1 MAEEPTLRLLGEN
14 MQRMFRELREMR
26 EEMRAGFG
34 ELRDEMTVLT
44 GAFMRHDAER
54 EGDRLS
60 AAGLLAKQRRIEA
73 RLTEIERRL
82 GSLEGAE
89 T

>member
-1 MAEEPTLRLLGEN
+1 
-14 MQRMFRELREMR
+14 
-26 EEMRAGFG
+26 
-34 ELRDEMTVLT
+34 
-44 GAFMRHDAER
+44 MRHDGER
-54 EGDRLS
+54 EGDRL

-89 T
+89 TSRRSDRSTGRPRGWQ

>member
-1 MAEEPTLRLLGEN
+1 MGTEPTLTFLGEQ
-14 MQRMFRELREMR
+14 MQRMFEL
-26 EEMRAGFG
+26 
-34 ELRDEMTVLT
+34 LRGMDARLERIENDITVLT
-44 GAFMRHDAER
+44 GAFMRYDGER

-73 RLTEIERRL
+73 RLGEIERRL
-82 GSLEGAE
+82 DHLEGAE

>member
-1 MAEEPTLRLLGEN
+1 MDARLERIESDL
-14 MQRMFRELREMR
+14 
-26 EEMRAGFG
+26 
-34 ELRDEMTVLT
+34 TVLT
-44 GAFMRHDAER
+44 GAFMRHDGER

-60 AAGLLAKQRRIEA
+60 AAGLLAKQRRIDA

>member
-14 MQRMFRELREMR
+14 MQRMFEL
-26 EEMRAGFG
+26 
-34 ELRDEMTVLT
+34 LRGIDGRLERIESDITVLT
-44 GAFMRHDAER
+44 GAFVRHDAER

>member
-1 MAEEPTLRLLGEN
+1 MAEEPTLKLLGEN
-14 MQRMFRELREMR
+14 MQRMFEL
-26 EEMRAGFG
+26 
-34 ELRDEMTVLT
+34 LRGIDGRLERIESDITVLT
-44 GAFMRHDAER
+44 GAFVHHDAKR
-54 EGDRLS
+54 EGDRVS

>member
-14 MQRMFRELREMR
+14 MQRMFEL
-26 EEMRAGFG
+26 
-34 ELRDEMTVLT
+34 LRGIGGRLERIEGDITVLT
-44 GAFMRHDAER
+44 GAFMRHDGER

-82 GSLEGAE
+82 GSIEGAE

>member
-14 MQRMFRELREMR
+14 MQRMFEL
-26 EEMRAGFG
+26 
-34 ELRDEMTVLT
+34 LRGIDSRLERIEGDITVLT
-44 GAFMRHDAER
+44 GAFMRQDAER

-73 RLTEIERRL
+73 RLGEIERRPDH
-82 GSLEGAE
+82 LEGAE

>member
-1 MAEEPTLRLLGEN
+1 MAEEPTLKLLGEN
-14 MQRMFRELREMR
+14 MQRMFEL
-26 EEMRAGFG
+26 
-34 ELRDEMTVLT
+34 LRGIDSRLERIEGDITVLT
-44 GAFMRHDAER
+44 GAFMRQDAER

-73 RLTEIERRL
+73 RLGEIERRL
-82 GSLEGAE
+82 DQLEGAE

>member
-1 MAEEPTLRLLGEN
+1 MAEEPTLKFLGEN
-14 MQRMFRELREMR
+14 MQRMFEL
-26 EEMRAGFG
+26 
-34 ELRDEMTVLT
+34 LRGIDGRLERIEGDITVLT
-44 GAFMRHDAER
+44 GAFTRHDGER